1 MDQTINQ
8 ILALDAETEERLQMS
23 KTLCAQII
31 DDAHK
36 KAAAIEQAQTHQTR
50 DLIGEFEEQT
60 RAAYE
65 EKLAKL
71 RAETDSTLESI
82 REYFEARQDALLEAL
97 FQDTLRAAEE

>member
-8 ILALDAETEERLQMS
+8 ILALDADTEERLQTS
-23 KTLCAQII
+23 KALCAKII
-31 DDAHK
+31 SDAHK
-36 KAAAIEQAQTHQTR
+36 QAAAIEQAQTHQTR

-60 RAAYE
+60 RAGCE

-71 RAETDSTLESI
+71 RAESDSTLESI